1 MQLITPCQIDLSA
14 KNGAL
19 VNQVKVIGGLRELT
33 YTEFMVQ
40 SLHMTNRTEQLP
52 AGVDAIWF
60 QETEFSSE
68 GSKFQRTIDSG
79 DPGAIELGYAKLEE
93 LTTWDFQFGSDE
105 GRLIKR
111 YGHMIFLADLGR
123 RALEE
128 RKDGVRAE
136 LFKARRDELLDVL
149 NALSKPLAGMRQRV
163 RQRKQDSA

>member
-1 MQLITPCQIDLSA
+1 
-14 KNGAL
+14 
-19 VNQVKVIGGLRELT
+19 
-33 YTEFMVQ
+33 MVQ

-111 YGHMIFLADLGR
+111 YSSLFNYADQAW
-123 RALEE
+123 RAL
-128 RKDGVRAE
+128 KAKNNAVGAE
-136 LFKARRDELLDVL
+136 SFKARRDELSDAMD
-149 NALSKPLAGMRQRV
+149 ALSKPLAGMRERV
-163 RQRKQDSA
+163 QQRKQNSS